1 MAGATPGFGLLP
13 GDSARYISSRN
24 SEIDTTG
31 NTVIEV
37 TWCGDKRRMFFE
49 DGPIFVLR
57 DDTPTEVVA
66 RYRNGRVAAVAAD
79 FGRGRVGVVGP
90 HPETDQSW
98 YTNGLTKRDL
108 GTRARNT
115 EAWMQHRRVGSC
127 VVVGCDAAT

>member
-1 MAGATPGFGLLP
+1 M
-13 GDSARYISSRN
+13 
-24 SEIDTTG
+24 
-31 NTVIEV
+31 
-37 TWCGDKRRMFFE
+37 TWRGDKRRMFFE

-90 HPETDQSW
+90 HPE
-98 YTNGLTKRDL
+98 
-108 GTRARNT
+108 
-115 EAWMQHRRVGSC
+115 AWMQHRRVGSC